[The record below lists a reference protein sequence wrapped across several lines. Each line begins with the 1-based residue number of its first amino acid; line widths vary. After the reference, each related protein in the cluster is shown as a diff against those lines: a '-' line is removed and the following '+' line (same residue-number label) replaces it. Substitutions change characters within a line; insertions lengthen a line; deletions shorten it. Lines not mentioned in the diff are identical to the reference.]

1 RIARSF
7 QTIPVVT
14 TSGDPIAEGIAASL
28 ARPGGN
34 ITGVTNSAGSGM
46 SGKRLEILREMVPS
60 ASRVGWL
67 TTRRSWES
75 TGPLREA
82 AELNKVPILG
92 PPLDAPI
99 HEAEYRR
106 VFAEMAQ
113 EGVDALYVGAD
124 AENWNYRR
132 LIVELAEKAR
142 LPAFY
147 PFYEAAEIG

>member
-1 RIARSF
+1 
-7 QTIPVVT
+7 
-14 TSGDPIAEGIAASL
+14 
-28 ARPGGN
+28 
-34 ITGVTNSAGSGM
+34 M
-46 SGKRLEILREMVPS
+46 
-60 ASRVGWL
+60 
-67 TTRRSWES
+67 
-75 TGPLREA
+75 REA
-82 AELNKVPILG
+82 AELNNVSLLG

-142 LPAFY
+142 LPAIYQFH
-147 PFYEAAEIG
+147 EAAEIGGLIVYGIDLPDILRHLADQADQILKGAKPGDIPFYQPTKFHLVINVKTAKALGITVPPTLLIAADEVIE